1 MRTGATLPAVA
12 ALYLFPPMNLRNF
25 KIVAI
30 LEATSF
36 LLLLVSSVLKRTNDW
51 PLGVEI
57 LGPLHGVLFLSYVV
71 MVFNLRD
78 EMRWNTKVTT
88 WLLVGAVLPFGGY
101 VVDWWLN
108 RNPPPA
114 EAQA

>member
-1 MRTGATLPAVA
+1 
-12 ALYLFPPMNLRNF
+12 MNLRNF

-71 MVFNLRD
+71 MVFNLRE
-78 EMRWNTKVTT
+78 EMRWSTKVTI
-88 WLLVGAVLPFGGY
+88 WILIGAVLPFGGY
-101 VVDWWLN
+101 VVDGWLN

-114 EAQA
+114 EARA